1 MEKQSQQAPAGYQ
14 VLKEG
19 KASILYKEE
28 KLEIDENNMI
38 KTNKGKRKANDDNT
52 TRGAVFYNPV

>member
-1 MEKQSQQAPAGYQ
+1 

-38 KTNKGKRKANDDNT
+38 KTNKGKRQANDDNT